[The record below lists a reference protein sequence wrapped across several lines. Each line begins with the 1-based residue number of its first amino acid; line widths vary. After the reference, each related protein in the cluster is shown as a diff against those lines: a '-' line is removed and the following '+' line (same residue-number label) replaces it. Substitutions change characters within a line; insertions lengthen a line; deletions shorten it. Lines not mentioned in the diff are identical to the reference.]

1 MRAGL
6 LVAAILSC
14 AVLTAPGC
22 GGSDDHTGSI
32 ADLSVSTIAPGHST
46 TAQPPAAVPTSDPAH
61 GGAAG
66 EASPEAAAEG
76 PETGELSGADQR
88 AVSRVVSAYVD
99 ALNRR
104 DAAVVCSSFAPAAIR
119 LSELPRRRGGCVGSV
134 GASLGSRPPG
144 GGPAWR
150 RTRIVE
156 VSAVS
161 VEGGNARATATVI
174 HRFRD
179 RRQPSIEEDVIY
191 LDRIGRRWLLA
202 KPSGTFYRAV
212 GYADVPLRALTPP

>member
-6 LVAAILSC
+6 LAAAILGC
-14 AVLTAPGC
+14 AVLTAPAC
-22 GGSDDHTGSI
+22 GGSGDDTGSI
-32 ADLSVSTIAPGHST
+32 AARSVSTIAPGQSE
-46 TAQPPAAVPTSDPAH
+46 TAPAPAAVPTSDPGH

-76 PETGELSGADQR
+76 PETGELSGADQQ
-88 AVSRVVSAYVD
+88 AVSRVVSVYVD

-104 DAAVVCSSFAPAAIR
+104 DAAVVCSSFAAAIR
-119 LSELPRRRGGCVGSV
+119 LSELPRRHGGCVGSV

-161 VEGGNARATATVI
+161 VEGGSARATATVI

-179 RRQPSIEEDVIY
+179 RRQPSIEEDVVY

>member
-1 MRAGL
+1 M
-6 LVAAILSC
+6 
-14 AVLTAPGC
+14 LTAPGC
-22 GGSDDHTGSI
+22 GGSDDDTGSI
-32 ADLSVSTIAPGHST
+32 ADLSVSTIAPGHSK
-46 TAQPPAAVPTSDPAH
+46 TAQPPAAVPTSDPDH

-76 PETGELSGADQR
+76 PETGELSGADQQ
-88 AVSRVVSAYVD
+88 AVSRVMSAYVD

-104 DAAVVCSSFAPAAIR
+104 DAAVVCSSFAAAIR
-119 LSELPRRRGGCVGSV
+119 LSELPRRHGGCVGSV

-161 VEGGNARATATVI
+161 VEGGGARVTATVI